1 MLKFFKRR
9 NTWAAPTGRP
19 VIDGTDPLAVG
30 NLLDHPALQAVMVSV
45 DPDAPT
51 SLEWARLMAAG
62 PIRFDRQVVLHA
74 AA

>member
-1 MLKFFKRR
+1 MLKFFKHR
-9 NTWAAPTGRP
+9 NIWPAPTGRP
-19 VIDGTDPLAVG
+19 VIDGSDPLAVR

-51 SLEWARLMAAG
+51 SLDWIRLMAAG
-62 PIRFDRQVVLHA
+62 PIRFDRQVELHA

>member
-19 VIDGTDPLAVG
+19 VIDGSDPLAIRD
-30 NLLDHPALQAVMVSV
+30 LLDDPALRAVMVDV
-45 DPDAPT
+45 DPDAPP
-51 SLEWARLMAAG
+51 SLDWIRLIAAG
-62 PIRFDRQVVLHA
+62 PIRFDRQVELHA